1 MTTTPEAIHLRA
13 QLAGKAKVIE
23 LEDAGTHWYPCGFA
37 SVNIKPARGKFVAFC
52 KQHGIGRPNS
62 YHGGY
67 DISVRDGGAI
77 ADAQG
82 GIRPRV
88 RPSSNRERY
97 QRNRSHNDRL
107 RRHT

>member
-1 MTTTPEAIHLRA
+1 MITTPEAIHLRA

-67 DISVRDGGAI
+67 DISVRDGGQSLTLKEAY
-77 ADAQG
+77 ANEYARVLAEN
-82 GIRPRV
+82 GINATV
-88 RPSSNRERY
+88 RTMI
-97 QRNRSHNDRL
+97 D
-107 RRHT
+107 